1 MGTAMMEDSQELLKR
16 YLDYLISEKGLSQN
30 TVKSYQYDISK
41 VCQNLNKQKKELRDL
56 SKEDL
61 LGMMRAMKERGY
73 SSRSIARW
81 LVAVR
86 NFFKYLVLEKWM
98 DLDPTQNIEAPRTWK
113 RLPKI
118 LSFEE
123 VEKLLEAPN
132 RQTALGLRDRA
143 MIEVLYATGLRVS
156 ELVSVE
162 TKDLKRDAGFLTC
175 FGKGSKERIIPI
187 SGIAEKMVKEYLEKS
202 RDTLLK
208 GKTSRHLFLNARG
221 GKMSR
226 QGFWKI
232 IKRYAL
238 KASITETI
246 TPHMIRHSFAT
257 HLLEHGADL
266 RSVQMMLGHA
276 DISTTQIYTH
286 INRERLKKIY
296 NKYHPRI

>member
-1 MGTAMMEDSQELLKR
+1 MEEFQQLLKR

-30 TVKSYQYDISK
+30 TIKSYQYDIGK
-41 VCQNLNKQKKELRDL
+41 IEQDLIKQKKGLRDL
-56 SKEDL
+56 SKDDL
-61 LGMMRAMKERGY
+61 LGMMRMMKERGY

-86 NFFKYLVLEKWM
+86 NFFKYLVLEQWIE
-98 DLDPTQNIEAPRTWK
+98 LDPTQNIEAPKTWK
-113 RLPKI
+113 RLPNV
-118 LSFEE
+118 LSFDE
-123 VEKLLEAPN
+123 VEKLLETPN
-132 RQTALGLRDRA
+132 GETPLGLRDRA

-156 ELVSVE
+156 ELVSIE
-162 TKDLKRDAGFLTC
+162 TKDLKSDAGFLTC

-187 SGIAEKMVKEYLEKS
+187 SGIAEKMVKTYLRNS
-202 RDTLLK
+202 RNILLK
-208 GKTSRHLFLNARG
+208 GKTSRYLFLNARG
-221 GKMSR
+221 EKMSR

-232 IKRYAL
+232 LKRYAL
-238 KASITETI
+238 QSGITKTI

-296 NKYHPRI
+296 DKYHPRV

>member
-1 MGTAMMEDSQELLKR
+1 MKEDSQKLLQR
-16 YLDYLISEKGLSQN
+16 YLDYLITEKGLSQN
-30 TVKSYQYDISK
+30 TVKSYLYDINK
-41 VCQNLNKQKKELRDL
+41 VCHLLEDKAKNLKNLSRD
-56 SKEDL
+56 DL
-61 LGMMRAMKERGY
+61 LGFMRTMKERGY

-81 LVAVR
+81 LVSVR
-86 NFFKYLVLEKWM
+86 NFYKYLMTEQWL
-98 DLDPTQNIEAPRTWK
+98 DTDPTQNIEAPKTWK

-123 VEKLLEAPN
+123 VEELLRTPDC
-132 RQTALGLRDRA
+132 QTPLGLRDRA
-143 MIEVLYATGLRVS
+143 MLEILYATGLRVS

-162 TKDLKRDAGFLTC
+162 LKDLRSDAGFLTC

-187 SGIAEKMVKEYLEKS
+187 SGVADQMVKKYMKKS
-202 RDTLLK
+202 RNLLSK
-208 GKTSRHLFLNARG
+208 EKTSRYLFLNARG
-221 GKMSR
+221 EKMSR

-232 IKRYAL
+232 IKKYAQRAGIT
-238 KASITETI
+238 KALS
-246 TPHMIRHSFAT
+246 PHMIRHSFAT

-296 NKYHPRI
+296 DKYHPRV